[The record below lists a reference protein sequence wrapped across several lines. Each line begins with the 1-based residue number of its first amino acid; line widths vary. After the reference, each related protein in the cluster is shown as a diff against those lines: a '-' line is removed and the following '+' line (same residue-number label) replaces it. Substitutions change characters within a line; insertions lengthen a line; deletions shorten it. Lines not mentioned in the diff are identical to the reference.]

1 MAWNPITLQGLCYW
15 LGTNRPTFISTLH
28 YVPLAWRILCTFMS
42 PLCTL
47 LLSSLYMLAE
57 NTLDFCFIFCFF
69 LTVMERLICV
79 CMYVVTIITYVLFL
93 GVLII
98 LLSLKII
105 CIKSVLYILMFK
117 LLKMYIYLVINVT
130 MEWSGV
136 LVKLFGELSFLAS
149 SALIVVY
156 SALCWKPLFSR
167 QWTVG
172 LIL

>member
-1 MAWNPITLQGLCYW
+1 
-15 LGTNRPTFISTLH
+15 
-28 YVPLAWRILCTFMS
+28 
-42 PLCTL
+42 
-47 LLSSLYMLAE
+47 
-57 NTLDFCFIFCFF
+57 
-69 LTVMERLICV
+69 MERLFYV

-149 SALIVVY
+149 SALIVAY